1 MRKGFLST
9 CIALLLLL
17 SVISTV
23 NEVFASTFDFET
35 ESNGII
41 IYKDIVIFPEP
52 NGLIQIQIDTGGKEL
67 PKEKKEGSLK
77 VMMKLTAGG
86 ATLNTYGEI
95 GVQGSSTERWPKKN
109 WSLSF
114 FKDSDRK
121 EELRLKIG
129 DSVAS
134 DKWITKAEW
143 IDPTMIRNGLS
154 YRLWEEMIKSRDVFP
169 KYEVDNAWYGK
180 SNMIEGIQTGA
191 QGFPKSYPAQVVI
204 DGEHYGIVML
214 LLGHEPQNFNIDE
227 NKEEHLYMEFDAR
240 GGYTDI
246 KTWEKFKSE
255 GLGQW
260 LSSYTHKDTDFTE
273 KQKEA
278 IDKLGELI
286 NGNQEN
292 FSKNFDKH
300 LDKTN
305 MIDLLL
311 FLEVVYDYDAVAQDI
326 EIVTYDLEKWY
337 MFPWDKDTTFG
348 MDWNERGIINN
359 SDNKLLISYT
369 SEDSTHKPW
378 YKTYHAFKAEV
389 EERYKE
395 LRDKGV
401 FSPEKIY
408 ELAGS
413 MNKMIPEEMWE
424 AERIRWE
431 KENRPSL
438 NETSTYQII
447 SWFINRLEILDK
459 HFNYS
464 VQDL

>member
-1 MRKGFLST
+1 MKKGFLST

-17 SVISTV
+17 SFINTA
-23 NEVFASTFDFET
+23 NKAFATTFNFEA

-41 IYKDIVIFPEP
+41 TYKDIVIFPEP
-52 NGLIQIQIDTGGKEL
+52 NGLVQIQIDTGGKEL
-67 PKEKKEGSLK
+67 PKDKEGGSLQ
-77 VMMKLTAGG
+77 VMMRLTAGG

-95 GVQGSSTERWPKKN
+95 KVQGSSTVKWPKKN
-109 WSLSF
+109 WTLSF

-121 EELRLKIG
+121 ESLRLKIG
-129 DSVAS
+129 DSVVS
-134 DKWITKAEW
+134 DKWIAKAEW
-143 IDPTMIRNGLS
+143 VDPTMLRNGLS

-180 SNMIEGIQTGA
+180 NNMFEGIQTGA
-191 QGFPKSYPAQVVI
+191 QGFPKSYPAQI
-204 DGEHYGIVML
+204 IMDGEHYGIVML

-240 GGYTDI
+240 GGYTDV
-246 KTWEKFKSE
+246 KTWEKFNSE

-260 LSSYTHKDTDFTE
+260 LSSYTHKNADFTE
-273 KQKEA
+273 KQKAA
-278 IDKLGELI
+278 IDRLGELI
-286 NGNQEN
+286 NGTQEDFN
-292 FSKNFDKH
+292 KDFDRY

-305 MIDLLL
+305 MIDFLL
-311 FLEVVYDYDAVAQDI
+311 FLEAIFDYDAVAQDI

-337 MFPWDKDTTFG
+337 MFPWDKDSTFG
-348 MDWNERGIINN
+348 MDWNERGIIDD
-359 SDNKLLISYT
+359 SAKKLLINYT
-369 SEDSTHKPW
+369 AEDPSHKLW
-378 YKTYHAFKAEV
+378 YKTYQAFKLEV

-413 MNKMIPEEMWE
+413 INKMIPGDLWE

-431 KENRPSL
+431 EDKRPSL
-438 NETSTYQII
+438 DETSTYQII
-447 SWFINRLEILDK
+447 SWFTSKLETLDI
-459 HFNYS
+459 HFNYKK
-464 VQDL
+464 D